1 MFDERMSWCERA
13 AGSKE
18 RGRRNHGDLGLYK
31 RENEVATTHRAP
43 DRQAPALGK
52 IAVDRNLHFH
62 LRHLGAGREAHLEA
76 CGRRMAAYLN
86 KPQRVLDVV
95 GIGKAEVRYLV
106 RDPRN
111 WNAIPSRFLEPLRPL
126 RDVVL
131 LMRQVIHRNRNL
143 ARPSPPITKRAYCP
157 QNT

>member
-1 MFDERMSWCERA
+1 MSDRA
-13 AGSKE
+13 AGATE
-18 RGRRNHGDLGLYK
+18 RARRNHGDLGLDT

-43 DRQAPALGK
+43 DRQSPALGK
-52 IAVDRNLHFH
+52 IAVDRILHFH

-111 WNAIPSRFLEPLRPL
+111 WNAIPSRRSEEHTSELQS
-126 RDVVL
+126 
-131 LMRQVIHRNRNL
+131 LMRISYDVFCLQ
-143 ARPSPPITKRAYCP
+143 KK
-157 QNT
+157 